1 MKNNKVL
8 FGTIFVLSL
17 FGMSLQAQTF
27 SFTGTAGYARPQGDA
42 FVDQTTGKSL
52 SSFGLGYSLEFL
64 YLLESD
70 ERIGVGIAYSGN
82 ALFGVESEDGFDIGL
97 YGLSFYG
104 AKARYRLFESD
115 RKFSPYAGLGLGLA
129 VFSTPDVTI
138 TDNITGSSTLV
149 PGASAFSLG
158 LAPELGLH
166 ISNFVISV
174 AYIVP
179 MKYTINSDTGNFDG
193 TAGALNINLGFVYD
207 FSL

>member
-1 MKNNKVL
+1 MKNLKIAFGAVL
-8 FGTIFVLSL
+8 ALSL
-17 FGMSLQAQTF
+17 MSLSLNAQTF

-42 FVDQTTGKSL
+42 LVDQTTGKSL
-52 SSFGLGYSLEFL
+52 SSF
-64 YLLESD
+64 
-70 ERIGVGIAYSGN
+70 
-82 ALFGVESEDGFDIGL
+82 
-97 YGLSFYG
+97 
-104 AKARYRLFESD
+104 RYRLFESD

-179 MKYTINSDTGNFDG
+179 MKYTINSDTGDFNG

>member
-1 MKNNKVL
+1 MKNFKLATLAVFAFIL
-8 FGTIFVLSL
+8 FSVSL
-17 FGMSLQAQTF
+17 HGQTF

-179 MKYTINSDTGNFDG
+179 MKYTINSDTGDFNG